1 MAFEFLRA
9 ENNASPIE
17 KEIVATNA
25 TTYKHG
31 VLVAYGSDGTAVV
44 STGTAVPEFVYV
56 GNEITA
62 KTGDKLAVVPVLPE
76 YEFETTLSA
85 AGTSL
90 KTGNKV
96 TIDATGLLATATTT
110 SGVFEILEGAGGASG
125 AKVVGRFA

>member
-1 MAFEFLRA
+1 MAFEFVRA

-25 TTYKHG
+25 TTYNHG
-31 VLVAYGSDGTAVV
+31 CLLAYGSDGTAVV
-44 STGTAVPEFVYV
+44 TSGTAVPEFVYAGKTTV
-56 GNEITA
+56 A
-62 KTGDKLAVVPVLPE
+62 KTGEKLAVIPVFPE

-96 TIDATGLLATATTT
+96 TTTGEQATATTT
-110 SGVFEILEGAGGASG
+110 SGVFEILVGAGAASG
-125 AKVVGRFA
+125 SKVVGRFA

>member
-1 MAFEFLRA
+1 MAFEFLRS

-17 KEIVATNA
+17 KEIVATNG
-25 TTYKHG
+25 TTYTHG
-31 VLVAYGSDGTAVV
+31 MLVAYGSAGTAVAG
-44 STGTAVPEFVYV
+44 SSNPEFVYV
-56 GNEITA
+56 GKDVTA
-62 KTGDKLAVVPVLPE
+62 KTGDILAVIPVLPE

-96 TIDATGLLATATTT
+96 TVTDTQATATTT

-125 AKVVGRFA
+125 AKVVGKFA